1 MNSQLIQGQGLINQF
16 LGFLST
22 TNQAP
27 ANTPTLLNIRPRTG
41 PLDKKDISAHLQNE
55 LPEFFTDT
63 SMLVGE
69 EWRDLYNGSIAGYEH
84 DNSRAD
90 LALAGYLARQGLIA
104 DEIDQVMRTSAL
116 YRAKWDSTRGT
127 STWLHQYVI
136 ARVVNQSD
144 ITTDLK
150 DNDANG
156 NASPESEYGIGQYK
170 PCFIAGGMPPRTF
183 AGPTINGSLKLYPL
197 HALSTVVAL
206 GAVGKTSLLIGH
218 ACHIAA
224 GKPWNHQSIVQRK
237 VIYFSVEET
246 QEELTRKF
254 CAITQNWSDEERK
267 RVIENLLLVPML
279 GQDVRLVTNER
290 GSYQGSGMAER
301 MIGVAHE
308 FDLEDGVIFL
318 DHMQGFASGD
328 LNSSETATAICREAN
343 KIAEK
348 TGAAVVFAAHISKA
362 NIKATSIEQG
372 FAVGSLAFEN
382 ALRQMVGIITMSEED
397 AKKYG
402 ITQDHRQ
409 YSRLEVPKNS
419 YGPSDGGIWLRK
431 VHSADYHTVVVEPV
445 QLTLPAPQS
454 IKSSSDRLLE
464 DLLTHLR
471 TNQWITRNQLDGLSG
486 KDGKFKVSKSRLR
499 DVVAAG
505 IDTGSI
511 IVHTV
516 SPEDRDANGLAK
528 QVKEVLRACS

>member
-1 MNSQLIQGQGLINQF
+1 MISQLIQGQALIDQF
-16 LGFLST
+16 LGFLPAA
-22 TNQAP
+22 NQTS
-27 ANTPTLLNIRPRTG
+27 ANKPTLFNIRPRTG
-41 PLDKKDISAHLQNE
+41 PLDKKDISANLQNE

-63 SMLVGE
+63 PMLIGE

-90 LALAGYLARQGLIA
+90 LALAGYLARQGLTA
-104 DEIDQVMRTSAL
+104 DEIDQVMRTSSL
-116 YRAKWDSTRGT
+116 YREKWDSARGT

-136 ARVVNQSD
+136 TRVVNQPD

-156 NASPESEYGIGQYK
+156 NVSLESEYDIDQYK

-183 AGPTINGSLKLYPL
+183 AGPTIDRNLKLYPL
-197 HALSTVVAL
+197 GAISGFVAL
-206 GAVGKTSLLIGH
+206 GGVGKTSTIMGH

-224 GKPWNHQSIVQRK
+224 GKPWNDQPIVQRK

-246 QEELTRKF
+246 KEELTRKF
-254 CAITQNWSDEERK
+254 SAITQNWSDEERQ
-267 RVIENLLLVPML
+267 RVIENLLLVPLL

-301 MIGVAHE
+301 MIGIAHE
-308 FDLEDGVIFL
+308 FGLKDGVIFL

-343 KIAEK
+343 KITEK

-382 ALRQMVGIITMSEED
+382 SLRQMVGVMTMSEED

-431 VHSADYHTVVVEPV
+431 VHSPDYHTVVVEPV
-445 QLTLPAPQS
+445 QLTLPVPQS
-454 IKSSSDRLLE
+454 IKSSNERLLE
-464 DLLTHLR
+464 DVLTHLH
-471 TNQWITRNQLDGLSG
+471 TNQWITRNQLEGLSG
-486 KDGKFKVSKSRLR
+486 KDGKLKVSKAKLR
-499 DVVAAG
+499 EVVAVG
-505 IDTGSI
+505 IETGLI

-516 SPEDRDANGLAK
+516 SPEERDINGLAK
-528 QVKEVLRACS
+528 QVKEVLRAHS